1 MEQTKLNPKTL
12 HTKTLSSDELS
23 ADELGAD
30 ELGCDEVSG
39 NVLVG
44 EQPCLNQASLN
55 QADVEQARI
64 DEHWMRVAMT
74 MAEKAEAAGEVP
86 VGAVLV
92 KEGQQIA
99 AGYNLSI
106 SEHDPCAHAE
116 IQCLRAAGQTIENYR
131 LLDTTLYVTL
141 EPCAMCAGAMVHSRI
156 ARVVFG
162 AKDEKT
168 GAAGTVLNLLQHPA
182 FNHQV
187 EVISG
192 VLAQDCADQ
201 LSRFFKRRREEK
213 KALKQAQKVQQGTLS

>member
-1 MEQTKLNPKTL
+1 M
-12 HTKTLSSDELS
+12 
-23 ADELGAD
+23 
-30 ELGCDEVSG
+30 
-39 NVLVG
+39 G
-44 EQPCLNQASLN
+44 EQPCLN
-55 QADVEQARI
+55 QADVEQARV
-64 DEHWMRVAMT
+64 DEHWMRVAMA

-99 AGYNLSI
+99 TGYNLSI

-162 AKDEKT
+162 ARDEKT

-187 EVISG
+187 EVTSG

-213 KALKQAQKVQQGTLS
+213 KALKQAQKAQQGTLS

>member
-1 MEQTKLNPKTL
+1 M
-12 HTKTLSSDELS
+12 
-23 ADELGAD
+23 
-30 ELGCDEVSG
+30 
-39 NVLVG
+39 
-44 EQPCLNQASLN
+44 SL
-55 QADVEQARI
+55 EQARV
-64 DEHWMRVAMT
+64 DEHWMRVAMS

-92 KEGQQIA
+92 KGGQQIA

-187 EVISG
+187 EVTSG

-213 KALKQAQKVQQGTLS
+213 KALKQAQKAQQGTLS

>member
-1 MEQTKLNPKTL
+1 MEQIKLDPKTL
-12 HTKTLSSDELS
+12 HAKTNSS
-23 ADELGAD
+23 D
-30 ELGCDEVSG
+30 ELGCDEVSAD
-39 NVLVG
+39 VLAG
-44 EQPCLNQASLN
+44 EQPCLEQASL
-55 QADVEQARI
+55 EQARV

-92 KEGQQIA
+92 KDGQQIA

-187 EVISG
+187 EVTSG
-192 VLAQDCADQ
+192 VLAQECADQ

-213 KALKQAQKVQQGTLS
+213 KALKQAQKAQQGTLS

>member
-1 MEQTKLNPKTL
+1 MEQIKPDLQTL
-12 HTKTLSSDELS
+12 D
-23 ADELGAD
+23 ANI
-30 ELGCDEVSG
+30 SG
-39 NVLVG
+39 DVATC
-44 EQPCLNQASLN
+44 EQACLNQA
-55 QADVEQARI
+55 DIEQAKV
-64 DEHWMRVAMT
+64 DEYWMRQALL
-74 MAEKAEAAGEVP
+74 MAEKAEAEGEVP

-92 KEGQQIA
+92 KDGKQVA

-106 SEHDPCAHAE
+106 SQHDPCAHAE
-116 IQCLRAAGQTIENYR
+116 IMCLRAAGLSIANYR

-182 FNHQV
+182 FNHQL
-187 EVISG
+187 EVTSG

-201 LSRFFKRRREEK
+201 LSQFFKRRRQEK
-213 KALKQAQKVQQGTLS
+213 KTLKQLQRTQLES

>member
-1 MEQTKLNPKTL
+1 MNPKTL
-12 HTKTLSSDELS
+12 HGKTHSCDDLSCNDAS
-23 ADELGAD
+23 AD
-30 ELGCDEVSG
+30 
-39 NVLVG
+39 VLTG
-44 EQPCLNQASLN
+44 DQPCLNQASLN
-55 QADVEQARI
+55 QVSLEQAQV
-64 DEHWMRVAMT
+64 DEHWMRVAMS
-74 MAEKAEAAGEVP
+74 MAEKAEVAGEVP

-162 AKDEKT
+162 ARDEKT
-168 GAAGTVLNLLQHPA
+168 GAAGTVLNLLQHPV

-187 EVISG
+187 EVTSG

-213 KALKQAQKVQQGTLS
+213 KALKQAQKAQQERIS

>member
-1 MEQTKLNPKTL
+1 MEQIKLDPKTL
-12 HTKTLSSDELS
+12 HGKTPSP
-23 ADELGAD
+23 DELGSE
-30 ELGCDEVSG
+30 ELGCDEVSAD
-39 NVLVG
+39 VLAG
-44 EQPCLNQASLN
+44 EQSFLNQASL
-55 QADVEQARI
+55 EQARV

-92 KEGQQIA
+92 KDGQQIA

-213 KALKQAQKVQQGTLS
+213 KALKQAQKAQQGTLS

>member
-1 MEQTKLNPKTL
+1 MEQIKLDPNILHGKTP
-12 HTKTLSSDELS
+12 SP
-23 ADELGAD
+23 DELGSE
-30 ELGCDEVSG
+30 ELGCDEVSAD
-39 NVLVG
+39 VLTG
-44 EQPCLNQASLN
+44 EQLCLNQV
-55 QADVEQARI
+55 DVEQTRV
-64 DEHWMRVAMT
+64 DEHWMCVAMS
-74 MAEKAEAAGEVP
+74 MAEKAEAVGEVP

-162 AKDEKT
+162 ARDEKT

-187 EVISG
+187 EVTSG

-213 KALKQAQKVQQGTLS
+213 KALKQAQKAQLGTQS

>member
-1 MEQTKLNPKTL
+1 MEQIKLDPKNL
-12 HTKTLSSDELS
+12 HAKTNSS
-23 ADELGAD
+23 D
-30 ELGCDEVSG
+30 ELGCDEVSAD
-39 NVLVG
+39 VLAC
-44 EQPCLNQASLN
+44 EQSFLNQASL
-55 QADVEQARI
+55 EQARV

-92 KEGQQIA
+92 KDGQQIA

-187 EVISG
+187 EVTSG

-213 KALKQAQKVQQGTLS
+213 KALKQAQKAQQGTLS

>member
-1 MEQTKLNPKTL
+1 MEQIKLDPKTL
-12 HTKTLSSDELS
+12 HGKTPSP
-23 ADELGAD
+23 DELGSE
-30 ELGCDEVSG
+30 ELGCDEVSTD
-39 NVLVG
+39 VLAG
-44 EQPCLNQASLN
+44 EQSFLNQASL
-55 QADVEQARI
+55 EQARV
-64 DEHWMRVAMT
+64 DEHWMRVAMA

-92 KEGQQIA
+92 KDGQQIA

-187 EVISG
+187 EVTSG

-213 KALKQAQKVQQGTLS
+213 KALKQAQKAQQGTLS

>member
-12 HTKTLSSDELS
+12 HGKTPSP
-23 ADELGAD
+23 DELGAE
-30 ELGCDEVSG
+30 ELGCDDASAD
-39 NVLVG
+39 VLTG
-44 EQPCLNQASLN
+44 EQPCLNQASL
-55 QADVEQARI
+55 EQARI
-64 DEHWMRVAMT
+64 DEHWMRVAMA

-92 KEGQQIA
+92 KSGQKIA
-99 AGYNLSI
+99 TGYNLSI

-187 EVISG
+187 EVTSG

-213 KALKQAQKVQQGTLS
+213 KALKQAQKAQQGTQS

>member
-12 HTKTLSSDELS
+12 HAKTLS
-23 ADELGAD
+23 AD
-30 ELGCDEVSG
+30 ELGCDEASG
-39 NVLVG
+39 NVLIG
-44 EQPCLNQASLN
+44 EPTCLN

-64 DEHWMRVAMT
+64 DEHWMRIAMA
-74 MAEKAEAAGEVP
+74 MAEKAEAEGEVP

-92 KEGQQIA
+92 KDGQQIA

-106 SEHDPCAHAE
+106 SQHDPCAHAE
-116 IQCLRAAGQTIENYR
+116 ILCLRAAGQTVENYR

-187 EVISG
+187 EVTSG
-192 VLAQDCADQ
+192 VLAQECADQ

-213 KALKQAQKVQQGTLS
+213 KALKQAQKAQQGTLS

>member
-12 HTKTLSSDELS
+12 HGKTHSCDDLSCNDAS
-23 ADELGAD
+23 AD
-30 ELGCDEVSG
+30 
-39 NVLVG
+39 VLTG
-44 EQPCLNQASLN
+44 DQPCLNQASLN
-55 QADVEQARI
+55 QVSLEQAQV
-64 DEHWMRVAMT
+64 DEHWMRVAMS
-74 MAEKAEAAGEVP
+74 MAEKAEVAGEVP

-162 AKDEKT
+162 ARDEKT
-168 GAAGTVLNLLQHPA
+168 GAAGTVLNLLQHPV

-187 EVISG
+187 EVTSG

-213 KALKQAQKVQQGTLS
+213 KALKQAQKAQQERIS

>member
-1 MEQTKLNPKTL
+1 MEQTKLDPKTL
-12 HTKTLSSDELS
+12 HAKTHSS
-23 ADELGAD
+23 D

-39 NVLVG
+39 G
-44 EQPCLNQASLN
+44 EQTCPKQAAL
-55 QADVEQARI
+55 EQAQV
-64 DEHWMRVAMT
+64 DEHWMRIAMA
-74 MAEKAEAAGEVP
+74 MAEKAEAEGEVP

-92 KEGQQIA
+92 KDGQQIA

-106 SEHDPCAHAE
+106 SQHDPCAHAE
-116 IQCLRAAGQTIENYR
+116 ILCLRAAGQTVENYR
-131 LLDTTLYVTL
+131 LLDATLYVTL

-162 AKDEKT
+162 ARDEKT
-168 GAAGTVLNLLQHPA
+168 GAAGTVLNLLQHPV

-187 EVISG
+187 EVTSG

-213 KALKQAQKVQQGTLS
+213 KALKQAQKAQQERIS

>member
-12 HTKTLSSDELS
+12 HAQTHSP
-23 ADELGAD
+23 DELGSE
-30 ELGCDEVSG
+30 ELGCDEASAD
-39 NVLVG
+39 VLTG
-44 EQPCLNQASLN
+44 EPTCLN
-55 QADVEQARI
+55 QADVEQTRV
-64 DEHWMRVAMT
+64 DEHWIRIAMA

-92 KEGQQIA
+92 KGGQQIA

-187 EVISG
+187 EVTSG

-213 KALKQAQKVQQGTLS
+213 KALKQAQKAQQGTLS

>member
-1 MEQTKLNPKTL
+1 MEQIKLDPKTL
-12 HTKTLSSDELS
+12 HGKTPSPDEFGS
-23 ADELGAD
+23 D
-30 ELGCDEVSG
+30 ELGCDEASAD
-39 NVLVG
+39 VLAG
-44 EQPCLNQASLN
+44 EQSFLNQASL
-55 QADVEQARI
+55 EQDRV

-92 KEGQQIA
+92 KDGQQIA

-116 IQCLRAAGQTIENYR
+116 ILCLRAAGQTIENYR

-187 EVISG
+187 EVTSG
-192 VLAQDCADQ
+192 VLVQECADQ

-213 KALKQAQKVQQGTLS
+213 KALKQAQKAQQGTLS

>member
-1 MEQTKLNPKTL
+1 MEQTKLNLKIL
-12 HTKTLSSDELS
+12 HAKTLSS
-23 ADELGAD
+23 DELGAD
-30 ELGCDEVSG
+30 ELGCDEASG
-39 NVLVG
+39 NVLIG

-55 QADVEQARI
+55 QADVEQARV
-64 DEHWMRVAMT
+64 DEHWMRVAMA

-92 KEGQQIA
+92 KDGQQIA

-131 LLDTTLYVTL
+131 LLETTLYVTL

-187 EVISG
+187 EVASG

-213 KALKQAQKVQQGTLS
+213 KALKQAQKAQQETLS

>member
-12 HTKTLSSDELS
+12 NANTHSCDEF
-23 ADELGAD
+23 GAE
-30 ELGCDEVSG
+30 ELGCDDASAD
-39 NVLVG
+39 VLTG
-44 EQPCLNQASLN
+44 EQPCLNQASL
-55 QADVEQARI
+55 EQARI
-64 DEHWMRVAMT
+64 DEYWMRVAMS

-92 KEGQQIA
+92 KSGQQIA
-99 AGYNLSI
+99 TGYNLSI

-162 AKDEKT
+162 ARDEKT

-187 EVISG
+187 EVTSG

-213 KALKQAQKVQQGTLS
+213 KALKQAQKAQLGTQS

>member
-12 HTKTLSSDELS
+12 HAKTHST
-23 ADELGAD
+23 DELGSN
-30 ELGCDEVSG
+30 EFGYDEVSG
-39 NVLVG
+39 G
-44 EQPCLNQASLN
+44 EQTCPK
-55 QADVEQARI
+55 QADVEQAQV
-64 DEHWMRVAMT
+64 DEHWMRVAMA
-74 MAEKAEAAGEVP
+74 MAEKAEAEGEVP

-92 KEGQQIA
+92 KDGQQIA
-99 AGYNLSI
+99 TGYNLSI
-106 SEHDPCAHAE
+106 SKHDPCAHAE
-116 IQCLRAAGQTIENYR
+116 ILCLRAAGQTVENYR
-131 LLDTTLYVTL
+131 LLDATLYVTL

-162 AKDEKT
+162 ARDEKT

-187 EVISG
+187 EVTSG

-213 KALKQAQKVQQGTLS
+213 KVLKQAQKAQQGIIS

>member
-1 MEQTKLNPKTL
+1 M
-12 HTKTLSSDELS
+12 
-23 ADELGAD
+23 
-30 ELGCDEVSG
+30 
-39 NVLVG
+39 
-44 EQPCLNQASLN
+44 SL
-55 QADVEQARI
+55 EQAQV
-64 DEHWMRVAMT
+64 DEHWMRVAMS

-92 KEGQQIA
+92 KDGQQIA

-187 EVISG
+187 EVTSG

-213 KALKQAQKVQQGTLS
+213 KALKQAQKAQQGTLS